1 MSDADEPE
9 LIERTLGGDEIA
21 FRALY
26 RSHADPLWRFA
37 LRLTGGVDADAE
49 ELVQETWTRAV
60 RSLARFEHRSTLRTW
75 LFAIASRCAW
85 EEARR
90 LRSDRLKVERLEI
103 ELAAR
108 TATVGGRSTSARRT
122 ATLGPAGRVPS
133 RVDLERA
140 LRALPQGF
148 RTVLVLHDVEGLPH
162 RRIAEDL
169 GISTGTSKSQLSRAR
184 RRMRELLGEDYVT
197 T

>member
-1 MSDADEPE
+1 MSDADESE
-9 LIERTLGGDEIA
+9 LIERTLQGDEGA
-21 FRALY
+21 FRTLY
-26 RSHADPLWRFA
+26 RRHADALWRFA
-37 LRLTGGVDADAE
+37 LRLTAGVDADAD
-49 ELVQETWTRAV
+49 ELVQETWSRAL
-60 RSLARFEHRSTLRTW
+60 RSLARFERRSSLKTW

-90 LRSDRLKVERLEI
+90 AGADRRKIERLGV
-103 ELAAR
+103 ELGASTRVAG
-108 TATVGGRSTSARRT
+108 VGPTDRP
-122 ATLGPAGRVPS
+122 GPAGRL
-133 RVDLERA
+133 DLERA
-140 LRALPQGF
+140 LRALPRGF

-162 RRIAEDL
+162 RRIAEEL